1 MARQRFY
8 ENDSTLNGLDR
19 LTGIDSSDNTT
30 KNFTIADIAQFF
42 ANTGIADASKLGFHY
57 LNVDNTFTPASGQ
70 IVLAR
75 VLPDGTF
82 TSNVDG
88 FAFVTR
94 IIISNQT
101 TQGVDIRPLRRFFEG
116 TDIKLTDTTSPN
128 GNVYGLYDITNVDQT
143 NNDFSVLSV
152 RHNASSGTL
161 NANNLVLSI
170 IGATLS
176 NARGSTI
183 FDGTAVPTL
192 GNPTAVA
199 GDLYFQITTNPRDVR
214 LFMFNGTAWEDE
226 GSLIGEAG
234 PQGPAGP
241 TGPIGPVRG
250 VGTTTTNTGNPGTDA
265 DVTVVANGDNADY
278 TFTIPRGDVGE
289 RGPQGEVNVVATNT
303 TAPGTNASVTD
314 GNTDPGIAD
323 LTFNIPRGDVG
334 PQGDSV
340 DGVRTTTPGS
350 STQATGFTFNVNGTP
365 IGNEIFVSPGP
376 AGPTGAADLYATT
389 TTLTSEQVTSINSF
403 VQGGT
408 AISVTLNIDAGR
420 SYTDG
425 QHARVGD
432 ATNYFN
438 GLVTNHDAANGILVL
453 QVEARQGNLIA
464 QQYDV
469 NLSGGTGGVGQR
481 GPRGFSVNNVN
492 VVSGGT
498 TAGETTVIQFTT
510 DEPGTLP
517 TQVTLQPG
525 TAGVDGAITN
535 TNVRVD
541 RGTRPENIDGT
552 GDTITITTDNAVVV
566 NGQLWIRL
574 TPHAS
579 GPVTE
584 SPSPLLNGNRP
595 PITLREQATGSLQT
609 FTIRIT
615 DEHNHFRYTFT
626 EGDNVLSQNGFNITY
641 NDSTDTSPATIVVTG
656 TSDGMADLSSGVVQ
670 VRANAINTTSVGSDS
685 TVNFNFTTILT
696 AIPAQLAD
704 FQYGFST
711 EMTLAN
717 QGQLNDIT
725 TPQVGNPRATG
736 FDITVPGPATDTN
749 LHYIY
754 FITDDDIN
762 ITMVTTSGFPATFR
776 RQPLTGASVIAGRN
790 VYRSPVGYATQANFR
805 NIQITYN

>member
-226 GSLIGEAG
+226 GSLIGETG
-234 PQGPAGP
+234 PQGPAD

-303 TAPGTNASVTD
+303 IAPGTNASVTD

-350 STQATGFTFNVNGTP
+350 SAQATGFTFNVNGTP

-376 AGPTGAADLYATT
+376 AGPAGAADLYATR
-389 TTLTSEQVTSINSF
+389 TTLTSEQVTSINAF
-403 VQGGT
+403 VQGGP
-408 AISVTLNIDAGR
+408 AISVTLSIDAGR
-420 SYTDG
+420 SYTNG

-438 GLVTNHDAANGILVL
+438 GLVTNHDAAAGTLVL
-453 QVEARQGNLIA
+453 QVEALEGTLIA
-464 QQYDV
+464 QPYDV

-574 TPHAS
+574 TPHAN

-584 SPSPLLNGNRP
+584 SPAPRLNGQVSPLNLSVVDNGGVN
-595 PITLREQATGSLQT
+595 T
-609 FTIRIT
+609 FNVRLT
-615 DEHNHFRYTFT
+615 DAHGHFRYNFDGIANPT
-626 EGDNVLSQNGFNITY
+626 SQNGFDIAYT
-641 NDSTDTSPATIVVTG
+641 DSTDMEDAMITITRTG
-656 TSDGMADLSSGVVQ
+656 EGQSGAISI
-670 VRANAINTTSVGSDS
+670 RANAVHTTATGSDS
-685 TVNFNFTTILT
+685 TVSLVISAEVT
-696 AIPAQLAD
+696 AVAPTFEN

-711 EMTLAN
+711 LDTLTA
-717 QGQLNDIT
+717 QSDLNDIT
-725 TPQVGNPRATG
+725 TPGGARPTG
-736 FDITVPGPATDTN
+736 FDITIPGPDTDVD

-762 ITMVTTSGFPATFR
+762 ITMVTTSGFPATFT
-776 RQPLTGASVIAGRN
+776 RQPLMGASVIAGRN
-790 VYRSPVGYATQANFR
+790 VYRSPFGYATGSNFR